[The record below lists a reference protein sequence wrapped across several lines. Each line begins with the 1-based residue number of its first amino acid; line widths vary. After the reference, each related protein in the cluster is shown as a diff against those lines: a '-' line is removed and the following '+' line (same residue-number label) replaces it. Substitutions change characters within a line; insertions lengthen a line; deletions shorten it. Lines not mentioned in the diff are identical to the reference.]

1 MKRIRYR
8 GVAEARCRAPRGERA
23 AGDRPGGSLLFF
35 ADFDLARPASRLDGT
50 GIALLIRD
58 DDGPGRAERE
68 REGIGMR
75 RAILLAIQLAALL
88 LISKAGY
95 AAATAL
101 SLPVPGNLLGMLLLL
116 GLLASGAVRM
126 RWIEGSAALL
136 LRHLAFFFVPI
147 TVGLMGFTTLLA
159 SDGAAILLTL
169 IVSAAIG
176 LCVAGFTS
184 QALVMRSRRGSR

>member
-1 MKRIRYR
+1 
-8 GVAEARCRAPRGERA
+8 
-23 AGDRPGGSLLFF
+23 
-35 ADFDLARPASRLDGT
+35 
-50 GIALLIRD
+50 
-58 DDGPGRAERE
+58 
-68 REGIGMR
+68 MR
-75 RAILLAIQLAALL
+75 RAILLAIQVAALL

-101 SLPVPGNLLGMLLLL
+101 SLPVPGNLLGMLLL

-159 SDGAAILLTL
+159 SAGAAILLTL

-184 QALVMRSRRGSR
+184 QALVTRRQRESR